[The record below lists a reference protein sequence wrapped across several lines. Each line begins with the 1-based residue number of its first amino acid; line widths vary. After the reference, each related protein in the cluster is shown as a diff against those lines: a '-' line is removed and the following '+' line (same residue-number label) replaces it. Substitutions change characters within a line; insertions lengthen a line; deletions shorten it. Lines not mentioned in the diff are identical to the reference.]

1 MTFDERST
9 PTLGQWWDQV
19 TQALEIRSLAPPE
32 LMPQVLDLTRDVA
45 HGVSRP
51 AAPLAAFLLGVAVG
65 SGADPE
71 VAQGRIAGLLP

>member
-1 MTFDERST
+1 MTSDERSA
-9 PTLGQWWDQV
+9 PTLDQWWDQV
-19 TQALEIRSLAPPE
+19 TLALEITSLAPPE
-32 LMPQVLDLTRDVA
+32 LMPQVLDLTREVA

-71 VAQGRIAGLLP
+71 VAGALIAGLLP